1 MTSKSN
7 LPQSVRDR
15 LLNIAKD
22 RGEDYNHI
30 LIRYGLER
38 VLYRLSESKFR
49 DDFVL
54 KGATLFIYWYGKTH
68 RPTLDM
74 DLHSNEKLKISDM
87 QRITKEVCQVDVQ
100 GDGLRFD
107 LDTLRGEE
115 IREGKA
121 YRGVRVKLKAKLGKA
136 DVPIQLDVGFGDS
149 LAPGTELIVF
159 PTLLDFP
166 SPKLQAY
173 RPVTSIAEKCQFMV
187 EAGVFNSRMKD
198 YYDVWFLCNEFQ
210 FEGTSLKKAIESTFN
225 RRKTKVPEEIPASLT
240 ADFFEN
246 SQKLDQWGGF
256 LERNNMSTKDLSLR
270 EVVNELREFLLP
282 VFNSISSGKTLEKK
296 WLPSEGWVQD

>member
-1 MTSKSN
+1 MTSRSN

-15 LLNIAKD
+15 LLNLAKD

-38 VLYRLSESKFR
+38 ILYRLSKSKYR

-54 KGATLFIYWYGKTH
+54 KGATLFVYWYGKTH
-68 RPTLDM
+68 RPTLDV
-74 DLHSNEKLKISDM
+74 DLHGNEKLKIGDM
-87 QRITKEVCQVDVQ
+87 HRITKRVCQADVQ
-100 GDGLRFD
+100 DDGLRFD
-107 LDTLRGEE
+107 LDTLQGEE

-136 DVPIQLDVGFGDS
+136 NVPIQLDVGFGDS
-149 LAPGTELIVF
+149 LAPGTEIIDF

-166 SPKLQAY
+166 NPKLKAY
-173 RPVTSIAEKCQFMV
+173 RPVKSIAEKCQFMV

-210 FEGTSLKKAIESTFN
+210 FEGANLKRAIESTFT
-225 RRKTKVPEEIPASLT
+225 RRKTKVPKEPPPSLKD
-240 ADFFEN
+240 DFFEN
-246 SQKLDQWGGF
+246 SQKQDQWAGF
-256 LERNNMSTKDLSLR
+256 LERNNLNSEGLSLR
-270 EVVNELREFLLP
+270 EVVNELQKFLLP
-282 VFNSISSGKTLEKK
+282 VFESIDCGEAFEKR
-296 WLPSEGWVQD
+296 WIPEEGWIKD

>member
-1 MTSKSN
+1 MISKSN

-15 LLNIAKD
+15 LLSVAKD

-49 DDFVL
+49 ESFVL
-54 KGATLFIYWYGKTH
+54 KGATLFVYSYGKTH
-68 RPTLDM
+68 RPTLDV
-74 DLHSNEKLKISDM
+74 DLHSIKKLNIGDM
-87 QRITKEVCQVDVQ
+87 QRITEQVCRIAVQ
-100 GDGLRFD
+100 DDGLRFD
-107 LDTLRGEE
+107 LDTLQGEE
-115 IREGKA
+115 IREGKT
-121 YRGVRVKLKAKLGKA
+121 YRGVRVKLKANLGKA
-136 DVPIQLDVGFGDS
+136 NIPIQLDVGFGDS
-149 LAPGTELIVF
+149 LAPGTEIIDF

-166 SPKLQAY
+166 KPKLKAY

-210 FEGTSLKKAIESTFN
+210 FKGSNLRSAIKSTFT
-225 RRKTKVPEEIPASLT
+225 RRRTKVPEDQPLVLQ

-246 SQKLDQWGGF
+246 SQKQDQWGGF
-256 LERNNMSTKDLSLR
+256 LERNNLSNKELSLK
-270 EVVNELREFLLP
+270 EVVNELRKFLLS
-282 VFNSISSGKTLEKK
+282 VFEWRYLR
-296 WLPSEGWVQD
+296 V